1 MRALEILKKIISPF
15 AAAYAGVIIG
25 VIMQEKYAQYH
36 ALIEGETDS
45 IALMAN
51 TSAFIMETMPRLN
64 WAGFY
69 ILRGTDLVL
78 GPFQGKPACYRIALG
93 KGVCGY
99 CVSHQKSIIVPD
111 VHAFPGHIAC
121 DAASRSEM
129 VVPVLRGSI
138 LYGVIDLDSAEYN
151 RFTDEDRLFI
161 EQIAQIF
168 AEKLVV

>member
-1 MRALEILKKIISPF
+1 MPYTASGLFISPF
-15 AAAYAGVIIG
+15 AAAHTGKIMG

-36 ALIEGETDS
+36 ALIEEETDT

-78 GPFQGKPACYRIALG
+78 GPFQGKPACYRIAPG
-93 KGVCGY
+93 KGVCGH
-99 CVSHQKSIIVPD
+99 CAAHQKSIIVPD

-121 DAASRSEM
+121 DAASKSEL
-129 VVPVLRGSI
+129 VVPVLRGSV

-151 RFTDEDRLFI
+151 RFTDDDRIFI
-161 EQIAQIF
+161 EQIARIF
-168 AEKLVV
+168 TEKLVL

>member
-1 MRALEILKKIISPF
+1 MK
-15 AAAYAGVIIG
+15 
-25 VIMQEKYAQYH
+25 EKYAQYH
-36 ALIEGETDS
+36 ALIEDETDV

-51 TSAFIMETMPRLN
+51 TSAFIMETLPGLN

-78 GPFQGKPACYRIALG
+78 GPFQGKPACYRIAPG

-99 CVSHQKSIIVPD
+99 CVARRESIIVPD

-121 DAASRSEM
+121 DAASRGEM
-129 VVPVLRGSI
+129 VVPVMRGTI
-138 LYGVIDLDSAEYN
+138 LYGVIDLDSAEYD
-151 RFTDEDRLFI
+151 RFTDADRIFI
-161 EQIAQIF
+161 EQIAQLF

>member
-1 MRALEILKKIISPF
+1 MK
-15 AAAYAGVIIG
+15 
-25 VIMQEKYAQYH
+25 EKYAQYH
-36 ALIEGETDS
+36 ALIEDETDV

-51 TSAFIMETMPRLN
+51 TSAFIMETLPGLN

-78 GPFQGKPACYRIALG
+78 GPFQGKPACYRIASG

-99 CVSHQKSIIVPD
+99 CAARRDSIIVPD

-129 VVPVLRGSI
+129 VVPVMRGTI
-138 LYGVIDLDSAEYN
+138 LYGVIDLDSAEYD
-151 RFTDEDRLFI
+151 RFTDADRIFI
-161 EQIAQIF
+161 EQIAQLF